1 MIQKIRNS
9 KYFKNVCFTLS
20 ILGQIIVPLQALSLT
35 GGPGTPETSKFAPI
49 GVSDMVDL
57 SSGDMTYN
65 IPLMD
70 VGGYPLNIAY
80 SSGVGS
86 DDEAT
91 NSGLGWN
98 VSIGQVNHNVR
109 GLPDDFN
116 GNAKDPDIVDYED
129 FLRPNITVGGSFKFA
144 PYLVGAKLDKLKKK
158 LSAAQQNG
166 KNVGNISYSIAITY
180 NNYTGLDIK
189 PSMGVSIDITDN
201 FQIGVNVGSGKDG
214 LSVSPDVSFS
224 KKNSNKLKRL
234 NDMSGR
240 IGCSFNSRQGLTA
253 MSISGSKN
261 RDISKS
267 KFFDATKMNSNR
279 SASVG
284 SSIGFNDNIYS
295 PTTRNGMSTESF
307 TAMVAFGGEV
317 FGVEGQV
324 DVQAYGTRVGIS
336 DAEKSRKMKAFGYVH
351 TGKSVPTEKHTVTDV
366 NREKDGALS
375 ENTANLPLTNY
386 TYDIHSVQ
394 GQGVSG
400 QYRPYRNQVGFI
412 FDGLAKD
419 KSTSGSIGVELGVG
433 NIAHYGVDVDVTRV
447 NSHSGV
453 WRTSILNYFKNSSKG
468 GPDYEEV
475 HYKNVGDKSVDR
487 NFSSSETSNTSEQM
501 FSRVGGY
508 DAVNIPVV
516 GIMFA
521 RKLDAKYNGKYTNLN
536 LYSTI
541 KRTKRQIRNQSITHI
556 SVDEVAKGIGYGPN
570 VKKVIPKEI
579 ARGHHVGEIHIT
591 RNDGARY
598 IYGLPAY
605 NLTKKEVTFALKGST
620 ANHNTGL
627 IDYSNELER
636 IKAKKYNEL
645 DNDQFFNSVTTPS
658 YAYAH
663 LLTSVLSADYQD
675 IETGGDLTGPSAGDL
690 GSYTN
695 IVYEKELDYQW
706 RIPFEENK
714 ASHNEGL
721 KTDDND
727 DQANYVYGKKEIYN
741 VKKIE
746 TKTHVAVFT
755 MTSRQDALGV
765 KGEHGGADR
774 SNPLKKIKK
783 ISLYSLP
790 DYNANPSK
798 AVPIKEVHFEYTY
811 DLCKGPNGIIN
822 NLGNSISSEGD
833 EISNKKGKL
842 TLKKIY
848 FTYKNSHMG
857 KYSNYEFDY
866 NENDTKSNPEYNL
879 KGYDCWGNYKENNGD
894 GLNSSVPT
902 TMEHPYVDQDNKAE
916 RDREAAV
923 WTLKKISLP
932 SGGSIQIEYES
943 DSYSYV
949 QDRKVMKMYQVE
961 ALSSQN
967 DLTKTQIEGNGLT
980 GNTFGF
986 GAAKYMYI
994 KIPSTS
1000 TFTASDYLS
1009 GFTDKKMQFRFLLN
1023 MTKFGSIILNK
1034 SQLNQARFDYVSGYA
1049 EVEPENSLIRSI
1061 DDEKYLVVSIKLINS
1076 EGGFTPGIKV
1086 NPMAKAGWN
1095 FGRKNLNPYVYSD
1108 GNGPAPTESAE
1119 AMLGEFVKI
1128 VPRIFSNLFEML
1140 SGPEIPLGQAGIAR
1154 TFIKKKSFVRL
1165 NMPEGNKLGGG
1176 CRVKTVKMNDIW
1188 ERMNYEAENAIGGYK
1203 TMNYGQ
1209 SYSYTLEDGINTSG
1223 VATYEPTGNKENPF
1237 VEPVFV
1243 TEEHLLAPDDVNY
1256 LEKPFGESFFPS
1268 PQVTYSRVSVS
1279 NLTGGVLTGNQ
1290 KVKALHK
1297 TGHVVTEFYT
1307 SKDYP
1312 TIVDQTEISGN
1323 EDDTGVLGGF
1333 FNVFAKKVITLS
1345 QGYVIH
1351 LNDMNGKQKKQSV
1364 FAEGHTKPISEVKHY
1379 YDTHQGEIN
1388 AVAANITSG
1397 NVGRLD
1403 NRVTVIYPNGDI
1415 KPNTVLGVE
1424 YDVVNDFRENES
1436 NTTVGGAK
1444 FNTAGFVLGIIP
1456 GIVPLVLPKF
1466 SRSITSSYTA
1476 TTTKVINTFGIER
1489 ETVAWEDGSE
1499 VSTRNLAWDA
1509 YTGEVLVTETVD
1521 EYNEKYYTMNY
1532 PAHWAYPGM
1541 GPASLNSGFE
1551 GIAEPISGGDYCSL
1565 KGSVVASDYL
1575 IDGDEIAYLE
1585 DGEYNKAWIQAINND
1600 QFLVVDKD
1608 DVRISLDS
1616 KFKVI
1621 RSGHRNLQ
1629 SAGIM
1634 NVTLMH
1640 NPLMKL
1646 TNSTSSQPEFLK
1658 NINSNYLVTNLWS
1671 DYRIIN
1677 AGAVEYSD
1685 AWVLSCE
1692 CNTPAHYNAYLYNE
1706 KGIWR
1711 TKASHTYLTGR
1722 NYQASTTSRREGFF
1736 TSFSPFYQLNS
1747 AGNWIQNKKNWTF
1760 VSQVSKFSQFGFE
1773 LENKDALDRY
1783 SGAQYGYAN
1792 KLPMA
1797 VGANT
1802 KYQEIGFDG
1811 FEDYDFSNCKKDA
1824 HFKFDATNEPTN
1836 ATTTSPGL
1844 TKKHAHTGKR
1854 SILVTP
1860 GDNIKMTKNTS
1871 TK

>member
-80 SSGVGS
+80 SSGISS

-144 PYLVGAKLDKLKKK
+144 PYLVGAKLDKLKKT
-158 LSAAQQNG
+158 G
-166 KNVGNISYSIAITY
+166 KGVSSTSYSISISY

-189 PSMGVSIDITDN
+189 PSFGVSIDITKN
-201 FQIGVNVGSGKDG
+201 FQIGLEVDSGKDG
-214 LSVSPDVSFS
+214 LSVSPDVSFDTKKSTKS
-224 KKNSNKLKRL
+224 KKMHDLG
-234 NDMSGR
+234 GR
-240 IGCSFNSRQGLTA
+240 IGCSFNSRQGLTG
-253 MSISGSKN
+253 MSL
-261 RDISKS
+261 
-267 KFFDATKMNSNR
+267 
-279 SASVG
+279 SASKKENMYNARRLGVKRSNMNREGTHSIG
-284 SSIGFNDNIYS
+284 SSIAFNDNIYS
-295 PTTRNGMSTESF
+295 PTLRNGMSTESF
-307 TAMVAFGGEV
+307 TATVAFGGEV
-317 FGVEGQV
+317 FGAEGQV
-324 DVQAYGTRVGIS
+324 DVTAYGTKVGIS
-336 DAEKSRKMKAFGYVH
+336 DDERSRKVKAFGYLH
-351 TGKSVPTEKHTVTDV
+351 TGKSIPTEKHTVTDV

-375 ENTANLPLTNY
+375 ENTANLHLTNY
-386 TYDIHSVQ
+386 TYDLHSVQ

-400 QYRPYRNQVGFI
+400 QYRPYRNQIGFI

-419 KSTSGSIGVELGVG
+419 KSTSGSIGAELGVG
-433 NIAHYGVDVDVTRV
+433 NIAHYGFDADVTRV

-453 WRTSILNYFKNSSKG
+453 WRTPILNYFKNYSKG
-468 GPDYEEV
+468 GPDYEEI
-475 HYKNVGDKSVDR
+475 HYKNVGDMSVDR
-487 NFSSSETSNTSEQM
+487 NFSGSETSNTSEQM

-508 DAVNIPVV
+508 DAVNLPVV

-521 RKLDAKYNGKYTNLN
+521 RKLEAKYHGKYTNLN

-570 VKKVIPKEI
+570 VKKDKVEQKG
-579 ARGHHVGEIHIT
+579 RGHHVGEIHIT

-605 NLTKKEVTFALKGST
+605 NLTKKEVTFALDGSS

-627 IDYSNELER
+627 VDYSKELA
-636 IKAKKYNEL
+636 IINSKKYDDL
-645 DNDQFFNSVTTPS
+645 VNDQFFNSVTTPS

-675 IETGGDLTGPSAGDL
+675 IETGGVLTGPSAGDL
-690 GSYTN
+690 GSYTK
-695 IVYEKELDYQW
+695 IIYEKELDYQW
-706 RIPFEENK
+706 RVPFEENK

-721 KTDDND
+721 KTDEND
-727 DQANYVYGKKEIYN
+727 DQGNYVYGKKEIYN
-741 VKKIE
+741 VKRIE

-790 DYNANPSK
+790 DYNADPTK
-798 AVPIKEVHFEYTY
+798 AVPIKEVHFEYSY
-811 DLCKGPNGIIN
+811 DLCKGRNGIIN
-822 NLGNSISSEGD
+822 NLGNSISTDGS
-833 EISNKKGKL
+833 EISNNKGKL

-857 KYSNYEFDY
+857 KYTNYEFDY
-866 NENDTKSNPEYNL
+866 DENNPNANPEYNL
-879 KGYDCWGNYKENNGD
+879 KGYDCWGNYKENKGD

-902 TMEHPYVDQDNKAE
+902 TMEHPYVDQDNKVE
-916 RDREAAV
+916 RDIEAAV
-923 WTLKKISLP
+923 WTLKKINLP

-1000 TFTASDYLS
+1000 TFSASDYLS

-1023 MTKFGSIILNK
+1023 MTKFGSYIFNK

-1049 EVEPENSLIRSI
+1049 EVEPENSEIKTI
-1061 DDEKYLVVSIKLINS
+1061 DTEKYLVVSLKLIKS

-1086 NPMAKAGWN
+1086 NPIAKAGWN
-1095 FGRKNLNPYVYSD
+1095 FGRKNLSTYVYDD
-1108 GNGPAPTESAE
+1108 GNGPAPSTSAK
-1119 AMLGEFVKI
+1119 AILNEFVQI
-1128 VPRIFSNLFEML
+1128 IPRIFSNLAEMIT
-1140 SGPEIPLGQAGIAR
+1140 GPEIPLGQGGIAR
-1154 TFIKKKSFVRL
+1154 TFVKKKSFVRL

-1176 CRVKTVKMNDIW
+1176 CRVKTVKMNDVW
-1188 ERMNYEAENAIGGYK
+1188 ERMNNEVENTTGGYK

-1209 SYSYTLEDGINTSG
+1209 AYSYTLEDGINTSG

-1256 LEKPFGESFFPS
+1256 QEKPFGESFFPS

-1279 NLTGGVLTGNQ
+1279 NLTGGELTGLQ

-1312 TIVDQTEISGN
+1312 TIVDQTKISGK
-1323 EDDTGVLGGF
+1323 EDDTGVLGGLLK
-1333 FNVFAKKVITLS
+1333 VFSKKVITLS

-1364 FAEGHTKPISEVKHY
+1364 YAEGITKPISEVKHY
-1379 YDTHQGEIN
+1379 YDTHQGETN
-1388 AVAANITSG
+1388 AVAANTTIG

-1456 GIVPLVLPKF
+1456 GFVPLVLPKF
-1466 SRSITSSYTA
+1466 SRSITKSYTA

-1489 ETVAWEDGSE
+1489 ETVAREDGSE

-1521 EYNEKYYTMNY
+1521 EYEEKYYTMNY
-1532 PAHWAYPGM
+1532 PAHWSYPGM

-1551 GIAEPISGGDYCSL
+1551 GTAEPISGGDYCSL
-1565 KGSVVASDYL
+1565 KGNAVASDYL

-1585 DGEYNKAWIQAINND
+1585 NDEYKKAWIEAVSND

-1608 DVRISLDS
+1608 DVRISLNS

-1640 NPLMKL
+1640 NPLMKIP
-1646 TNSTSSQPEFLK
+1646 TASSPQQEFLK
-1658 NINSNYLVTNLWS
+1658 NIDVSFLVTNDWS
-1671 DYRIIN
+1671 KYRIIN

-1685 AWVLSCE
+1685 NWALSCE
-1692 CNTPAHYNAYLYNE
+1692 CNTPAHFNAYLYNE
-1706 KGIWR
+1706 KGVWR

-1747 AGNWIQNKKNWTF
+1747 TGNWIQNKKSWTF

-1802 KYQEIGFDG
+1802 RYQEIGFDG
-1811 FEDYDFSNCKKDA
+1811 FEDYDFSDCRDDA
-1824 HFKFDATNEPTN
+1824 HFKFDATNEPTSG
-1836 ATTTSPGL
+1836 TTTSPGI
-1844 TKKHAHTGKR
+1844 TKKQAHTGKS

-1860 GDNIKMTKNTS
+1860 GDNVKMTKNTS
-1871 TK
+1871 TR